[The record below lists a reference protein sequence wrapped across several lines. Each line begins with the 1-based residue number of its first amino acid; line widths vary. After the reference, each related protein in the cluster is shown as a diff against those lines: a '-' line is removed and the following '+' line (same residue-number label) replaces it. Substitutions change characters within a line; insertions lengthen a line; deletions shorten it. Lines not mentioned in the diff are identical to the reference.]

1 MTNCT
6 SRYNNKDGRISYI
19 KSILIHTTPS
29 NLKKNQFQYL
39 YIKESNKCLSNWSL
53 LLFFFNFLYIMTA
66 MIHITLIIFIYSYIR
81 YNRVVYY
88 HNISQR
94 GCWKLS
100 GLHGPC
106 ICSYLLIC
114 CLLCQILEWKPMC
127 HKNTLLVSCMW
138 YVIHVFIMMQ
148 FWNWYN

>member
-29 NLKKNQFQYL
+29 NLKKTNLSIFTWR
-39 YIKESNKCLSNWSL
+39 KATSVCLIDRYYY
-53 LLFFFNFLYIMTA
+53 FFNFQYIMTA

-114 CLLCQILEWKPMC
+114 CLLCQLLEWKPMC